1 MPVHGEY
8 DSMPNHPLA
17 EVFGFPINNLTDDA
31 DRHRQNRLC
40 PFGNAVPNCTK
51 NSIENPLGV
60 CSVFGTGGE
69 VVITCPVRF
78 QQGWRI
84 ASDAAAFFFP
94 PNAAWTS
101 LTEVRLKD
109 SVGKS
114 AGNIDVVL
122 LSYDSLGRITD
133 YGCLEVQAV
142 YISGNVSTPFKHYME
157 DPHAHADMDWRGQR
171 NYPRPDYLSSSRK
184 RLAPQLIFKGGILN
198 GWGRKMAVALNT
210 GFYKTLPA
218 LDEVAKADADLALFI
233 YDLVMDPA
241 QNRYVLTLDR
251 TVYTKFDTAL
261 IKITRSEAGQEA
273 LFLGQLQKQLD
284 RRLNNVTAPDAI
296 TPDPDF

>member
-1 MPVHGEY
+1 
-8 DSMPNHPLA
+8 MPNHPLA

-122 LSYDSLGRITD
+122 LSYDALGRITD
-133 YGCLEVQAV
+133 YGSLEVQAV

-210 GFYKTLPA
+210 GFYETLPA
-218 LDEVAKADADLALFI
+218 LEEVDQSEADMAWLVYDMRQDVAQDRYGLDLHK
-233 YDLVMDPA
+233 
-241 QNRYVLTLDR
+241 
-251 TVYTKFDTAL
+251 TVYTKYDPSWGRIMKAETG
-261 IKITRSEAGQEA
+261 SEAD
-273 LFLGQLQKQLD
+273 FLAEVQA
-284 RRLNNVTAPDAI
+284 RLEVGEI
-296 TPDPDF
+296 E

>member
-84 ASDAAAFFFP
+84 ASDAASFFFP
-94 PNAAWTS
+94 PNTAWTS

-109 SVGKS
+109 SAGKS

-122 LSYDSLGRITD
+122 LSYDALGRITD
-133 YGCLEVQAV
+133 YGSLEVQAV

-210 GFYKTLPA
+210 GFYETLPA
-218 LDEVAKADADLALFI
+218 LEEVDQSEADMAWLVYDMRQDVAQDRYGLDLHK
-233 YDLVMDPA
+233 
-241 QNRYVLTLDR
+241 
-251 TVYTKFDTAL
+251 TVYTKYDPSWGRIMKAETG
-261 IKITRSEAGQEA
+261 SEAD
-273 LFLGQLQKQLD
+273 FLAEVQA
-284 RRLNNVTAPDAI
+284 RLEVGEI
-296 TPDPDF
+296 E

>member
-1 MPVHGEY
+1 VPVHGEY

-122 LSYDSLGRITD
+122 LSYDALGRITD
-133 YGCLEVQAV
+133 YGSLEVQAV

-210 GFYKTLPA
+210 GFYETLPA
-218 LDEVAKADADLALFI
+218 LEEVDQSEADMAWLVYDMRQDVAQDRYGLDLHK
-233 YDLVMDPA
+233 
-241 QNRYVLTLDR
+241 
-251 TVYTKFDTAL
+251 TVYTKYDPSWGRIMKAETG
-261 IKITRSEAGQEA
+261 SEAD
-273 LFLGQLQKQLD
+273 FLAEVQA
-284 RRLNNVTAPDAI
+284 RLEVGEI
-296 TPDPDF
+296 E

>member
-109 SVGKS
+109 SAGKS

-122 LSYDSLGRITD
+122 LSYDALGRITD
-133 YGCLEVQAV
+133 YGSLEVQAV

-210 GFYKTLPA
+210 GFYETLPA
-218 LDEVAKADADLALFI
+218 LEEVDQSEADMAWLVYDMRQDVAQDRYGLDLHK
-233 YDLVMDPA
+233 
-241 QNRYVLTLDR
+241 
-251 TVYTKFDTAL
+251 TVYTKYDPSWGRIMKAETG
-261 IKITRSEAGQEA
+261 SEAD
-273 LFLGQLQKQLD
+273 FLAEVQA
-284 RRLNNVTAPDAI
+284 RLEVGEI
-296 TPDPDF
+296 E

>member
-1 MPVHGEY
+1 
-8 DSMPNHPLA
+8 MPNHPLA

-84 ASDAAAFFFP
+84 ASDAASFFFP
-94 PNAAWTS
+94 PNTAWTS

-109 SVGKS
+109 SAGKS

-122 LSYDSLGRITD
+122 LSYDALGRITD
-133 YGCLEVQAV
+133 YGSLEVQAV

-210 GFYKTLPA
+210 GFYETLPA
-218 LDEVAKADADLALFI
+218 LEEVDQSEADMAWLVYDMRQDVAQDRYGLDLHK
-233 YDLVMDPA
+233 
-241 QNRYVLTLDR
+241 
-251 TVYTKFDTAL
+251 TVYTKYDPSWGRIMKAETG
-261 IKITRSEAGQEA
+261 SEAD
-273 LFLGQLQKQLD
+273 FLAEVQA
-284 RRLNNVTAPDAI
+284 RLEVGEI
-296 TPDPDF
+296 E

>member
-69 VVITCPVRF
+69 VIITCPVRF

-94 PNAAWTS
+94 PNTAWTS

-109 SVGKS
+109 SAGKS

-122 LSYDSLGRITD
+122 LSYDALGRITD
-133 YGCLEVQAV
+133 YGSLEVQAV

-157 DPHAHADMDWRGQR
+157 DPHARADMDWRGRR

-210 GFYKTLPA
+210 GFYETLPA
-218 LDEVAKADADLALFI
+218 LEEVDQSEADMAWLVYDMRQDVAQDRYGLDLHK
-233 YDLVMDPA
+233 
-241 QNRYVLTLDR
+241 
-251 TVYTKFDTAL
+251 TVYTKYDPSWGRIMKAETG
-261 IKITRSEAGQEA
+261 SEAD
-273 LFLGQLQKQLD
+273 FLAEVQA
-284 RRLNNVTAPDAI
+284 RLEVGEI
-296 TPDPDF
+296 E

>member
-1 MPVHGEY
+1 
-8 DSMPNHPLA
+8 MPNHPLA

-84 ASDAAAFFFP
+84 ASDAASFFFP
-94 PNAAWTS
+94 PNTAWTS

-210 GFYKTLPA
+210 GFYETLPA
-218 LDEVAKADADLALFI
+218 LEEVDQSEADMAWLVYDMRQDVAQDRYGLDLHK
-233 YDLVMDPA
+233 
-241 QNRYVLTLDR
+241 
-251 TVYTKFDTAL
+251 TVYTKYDPSWGRIMKAETG
-261 IKITRSEAGQEA
+261 SEAD
-273 LFLGQLQKQLD
+273 FLAEVQA
-284 RRLNNVTAPDAI
+284 RLEVGEI
-296 TPDPDF
+296 E

>member
-1 MPVHGEY
+1 
-8 DSMPNHPLA
+8 MPNHPLA
-17 EVFGFPINNLTDDA
+17 EVFGFPVNNLTDDA
-31 DRHRQNRLC
+31 DRHRQDRLC

-84 ASDAAAFFFP
+84 ASDAASFFFP
-94 PNAAWTS
+94 PNTAWTS

-109 SVGKS
+109 SAGKS

-122 LSYDSLGRITD
+122 LSYDALGRITD
-133 YGCLEVQAV
+133 YGSLEVQAV

-210 GFYKTLPA
+210 GFYETLPA
-218 LDEVAKADADLALFI
+218 LEEVDQSEADMAWLVYDMRQDVAQDRYGLDLHK
-233 YDLVMDPA
+233 
-241 QNRYVLTLDR
+241 
-251 TVYTKFDTAL
+251 TVYTKYDPSWGRIMKAETG
-261 IKITRSEAGQEA
+261 SEAD
-273 LFLGQLQKQLD
+273 FLAEVQA
-284 RRLNNVTAPDAI
+284 RLEVGEI
-296 TPDPDF
+296 E